1 MMTTGSERRGARR
14 VDARL
19 SVQVALPG
27 ADGAS
32 SLATLETINISTS
45 GLYFRS
51 ERFLEPLTKLAL
63 ELELEVPV
71 DGDAPTKTR
80 LFPCEGMVVRST
92 PEVEDPA
99 CADYEIAV
107 FFTHVDDDSTA
118 ALEEHIS
125 AVLARQD

>member
-1 MMTTGSERRGARR
+1 
-14 VDARL
+14 
-19 SVQVALPG
+19 
-27 ADGAS
+27 
-32 SLATLETINISTS
+32 
-45 GLYFRS
+45 
-51 ERFLEPLTKLAL
+51 
-63 ELELEVPV
+63 
-71 DGDAPTKTR
+71 
-80 LFPCEGMVVRST
+80 MVVRST